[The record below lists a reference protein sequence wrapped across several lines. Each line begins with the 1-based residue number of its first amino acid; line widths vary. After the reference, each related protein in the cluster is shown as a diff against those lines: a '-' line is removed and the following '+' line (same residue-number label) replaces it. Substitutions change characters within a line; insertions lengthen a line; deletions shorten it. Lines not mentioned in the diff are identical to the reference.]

1 MKINILNLYLTAI
14 SLSLVIIAPV
24 QSQDLALEEIIVTAT
39 KRAEGLQEVP
49 ISISVMSGE
58 DIDAKG
64 LTKMEDLSAYM
75 PNVHVAEAS
84 GGTQL
89 FIRGIGSGVNYGFEQ
104 SVGTF
109 VDGVYF
115 GRGRSARGKFLDL
128 ERVEVLKGPQSTLFG
143 KNTIAGAINIT
154 TAQPTDEFEGYVS
167 AGYTTELEAKTLT
180 TVISGPISDTIRGR
194 LAIRSY
200 EDEGYVKNLTES
212 GVDGPQNDSL
222 YVRGTLTFDLNEDWA
237 ATLKAEHGKYD
248 ILGRQEEIGRAH
260 V

>member
-109 VDGVYF
+109 VDGAYF
-115 GRGRSARGKFLDL
+115 KMIDPPRTVELTAR
-128 ERVEVLKGPQSTLFG
+128 
-143 KNTIAGAINIT
+143 IN
-154 TAQPTDEFEGYVS
+154 F
-167 AGYTTELEAKTLT
+167 
-180 TVISGPISDTIRGR
+180 
-194 LAIRSY
+194 
-200 EDEGYVKNLTES
+200 
-212 GVDGPQNDSL
+212 
-222 YVRGTLTFDLNEDWA
+222 
-237 ATLKAEHGKYD
+237 
-248 ILGRQEEIGRAH
+248 
-260 V
+260 